1 MPSPNQIPDGW
12 SKDLRAAW
20 DNTWKEPHMQ
30 AGLAILKEFARIKGT
45 PHALPPGADARDW
58 AVESW
63 HYAAGQ
69 AGVFED
75 IERMRETPTKKIV
88 PLDPNKE
95 FTPPKDKPE

>member
-1 MPSPNQIPDGW
+1 MPSLNPIPDEW

-20 DNTWKEPHMQ
+20 DQTWREPHMQ
-30 AGLAILKEFARIKGT
+30 SGLAILKEFARIKGT

-75 IERMRETPTKKIV
+75 IERMRQDPPKKPV
-88 PLDPNKE
+88 PLRDDE
-95 FTPPKDKPE
+95 MFTPPKPTA